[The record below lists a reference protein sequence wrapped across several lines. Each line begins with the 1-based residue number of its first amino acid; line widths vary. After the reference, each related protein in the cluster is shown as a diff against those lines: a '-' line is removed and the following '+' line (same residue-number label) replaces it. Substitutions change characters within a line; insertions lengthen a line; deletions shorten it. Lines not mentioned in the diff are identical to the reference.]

1 MTQAAPSTAPARS
14 LLATLRDYATLTKPS
29 ITRMC
34 LLMTAAGLGLAPG
47 SASLTVIIGVL
58 AGTALAVGSANALN
72 MWWERDS
79 DRLMV
84 RTRARPLAAG
94 RISPNAAL
102 VFGLAVGALGLT
114 LLAATTNAL
123 TTLLGFIALA
133 SYVALYTPLKFHTPL
148 ALVIG
153 AVPGAMPPLMGWTAV
168 TNSLDPPGLVL
179 FGIVLLWQMPHFLA
193 ISLFRKHDYA
203 RAGIRIVPVV
213 RGDEVARRQAVAW
226 ATGLV
231 PVSLLLTPLGITG
244 TLYLVI
250 ALMSGL
256 AFLGFAITG
265 LRQTTGP
272 SWAYRFFIA
281 SLIYLPLLTVGFALD
296 RLV

>member
-1 MTQAAPSTAPARS
+1 MTQTECPTVPTRS
-14 LLATLRDYATLTKPS
+14 LFATLRDYAVLTKPS

-47 SASLTVIIGVL
+47 SASLLVIIGAL

-84 RTRARPLAAG
+84 RTRTRPLAEE
-94 RISPNAAL
+94 RISANAAL
-102 VFGLAVGALGLT
+102 VFGLCVGVAGLA
-114 LLAATTNAL
+114 LLAVTTNGL

-133 SYVALYTPLKFHTPL
+133 SYVLLYTPLKYHTPL

-168 TNSLDPPGLVL
+168 TNSLDAPGLVL
-179 FGIVLLWQMPHFLA
+179 FGILLLWQMPHFLA

-231 PVSLLLTPLGITG
+231 PVSLLLTPLGVTG

-256 AFLGFAITG
+256 AFLGFALTG

-281 SLIYLPLLTVGFALD
+281 SLIYLPLLTAGFVLD

>member
-1 MTQAAPSTAPARS
+1 MSSIAQPTPPRS
-14 LLATLRDYATLTKPS
+14 PLATLRDYATLTKPS

-34 LLMTAAGLGLAPG
+34 LLMTGGGLWLAPG
-47 SASLTVIIGVL
+47 VATWTTILGALI
-58 AGTALAVGSANALN
+58 GTALAVGSANALN

-84 RTRARPLAAG
+84 RTRTRPLAES
-94 RISPNAAL
+94 RISARSAL
-102 VFGLAVGALGLT
+102 VFGIAVGVVGLALLEF
-114 LLAATTNAL
+114 TTNAL
-123 TTLLGFIALA
+123 TAALGFIALA
-133 SYVALYTPLKFHTPL
+133 SYVLVYTPLKFHTPL

-153 AVPGAMPPLMGWTAV
+153 AIPGAMPPLMGWTAV
-168 TNSLDPPGLVL
+168 TNSLDAPGLVL
-179 FGIVLLWQMPHFLA
+179 FGILLLWQMPHFLA

-231 PVSLLLTPLGITG
+231 PVSLLLTPLGVTG
-244 TLYLVI
+244 TLYLVT
-250 ALMSGL
+250 ALVAGL
-256 AFLGFAITG
+256 AFLGFALTG
-265 LRQTTGP
+265 LRQTTTP

-281 SLIYLPLLTVGFALD
+281 SLIYLPLLTAGFVLD

>member
-1 MTQAAPSTAPARS
+1 MSQDTTLPVPARTT
-14 LLATLRDYATLTKPS
+14 LATIRDYAELTKPS

-47 SASLTVIIGVL
+47 DASLTVIIGAL

-72 MWWERDS
+72 MWWERKS

-84 RTRARPLAAG
+84 RTRTRPLAEE
-94 RISPNAAL
+94 RISPVAAL
-102 VFGLAVGALGLT
+102 VFSLCVGVAGLA
-114 LLAATTNAL
+114 LLAITTNAL

-133 SYVALYTPLKFHTPL
+133 SYVLIYTPLKYRTPL

-168 TNSLDPPGLVL
+168 TNSLDAPGLVL
-179 FGIVLLWQMPHFLA
+179 FGILLLWQMPHFLA

-231 PVSLLLTPLGITG
+231 PVSLLLTPLGVTG

-281 SLIYLPLLTVGFALD
+281 SLIYLPLLTAGFVLD

>member
-1 MTQAAPSTAPARS
+1 
-14 LLATLRDYATLTKPS
+14 
-29 ITRMC
+29 MC
-34 LLMTAAGLGLAPG
+34 LLMTGAGLGLAPG
-47 SASLTVIIGVL
+47 HTSLGVVLGAL

-72 MWWERDS
+72 MWWERHT

-84 RTRARPLAAG
+84 RTRTRPLAEE
-94 RISPNAAL
+94 RISPAAAL
-102 VFGLAVGALGLT
+102 AFGLAVGAAGL
-114 LLAATTNAL
+114 LLLAL
-123 TTLLGFIALA
+123 TTNLLTTALGAIALA
-133 SYVALYTPLKFHTPL
+133 SYVLVYTPLKYHTPL

-168 TNSLDPPGLVL
+168 TDRLDAPGLVL
-179 FGIVLLWQMPHFLA
+179 FGILLLWQMPHFLA

-213 RGDEVARRQAVAW
+213 RGDQVARRQAVAW

-231 PVSLLLTPLGITG
+231 PVSLLLTPLGVTG
-244 TLYLVI
+244 TLYLLV

-265 LRQTTGP
+265 LRTTTGP

-281 SLIYLPLLTVGFALD
+281 SLVYLPLLTLGFVLD
-296 RLV
+296 RIV